1 MIDWTQCAD
10 AESVPDRCSGAWVVR
25 GTRVMVECI
34 LDNADDASA
43 DEIAEMFGLPVD
55 AVRRILAFEEE
66 ARLQL
71 AMQAG
76 LGAVRGIFVKA
87 QSNLMRQLRAL
98 PRDRS
103 AARKRGGDH
112 PPT

>member
-1 MIDWTQCAD
+1 MPRRR
-10 AESVPDRCSGAWVVR
+10 ERPGGCSGALVVR
-25 GTRVMVECI
+25 GTRVMVEYF
-34 LDNADDASA
+34 LDNTDGASV

-55 AVRRILAFEEE
+55 AVILAFEKE
-66 ARLQL
+66 ARLQR

-76 LGAVRGIFVKA
+76 LGAVRGIFIKA

>member
-1 MIDWTQCAD
+1 
-10 AESVPDRCSGAWVVR
+10 
-25 GTRVMVECI
+25 MVEYF
-34 LDNADDASA
+34 LDNTDGASV

-55 AVRRILAFEEE
+55 AVILAFETE
-66 ARLQL
+66 ARLQR
-71 AMQAG
+71 AM
-76 LGAVRGIFVKA
+76 
-87 QSNLMRQLRAL
+87 QLRAL

>member
-1 MIDWTQCAD
+1 
-10 AESVPDRCSGAWVVR
+10 
-25 GTRVMVECI
+25 MVECV
-34 LDNADDASA
+34 LDSTDDASA
-43 DEIAEMFGLPVD
+43 GEIAEMFGLSVD
-55 AVRRILAFEEE
+55 AVRRISAFETE
-66 ARLQL
+66 ARLQR

-76 LGAVRGIFVKA
+76 LGAVRGIFIKA

-98 PRDRS
+98 PHDRS

>member
-1 MIDWTQCAD
+1 MIDWTQCPD
-10 AESVPDRCSGAWVVR
+10 AESVPGRCSSAWVVR
-25 GTRVMVECI
+25 GTRVMVECF
-34 LDNADDASA
+34 LDNTDASA

-55 AVRRILAFEEE
+55 AVRRILAFEKE

-76 LGAVRGIFVKA
+76 LGAVRGIFIKA